1 MFLSWLFGKKN
12 KTLGKVVHF
21 FDKISVAVI
30 MLEGSVKVGDK
41 VKITRGE
48 ESFEETVGSMQI
60 NHQEVGSA
68 TRGQEVAIKISR
80 PTKSGAMVYK
90 V

>member
-12 KTLGKVVHF
+12 KALGKVVHF

-30 MLEGSVKVGDK
+30 VLEGSLKVGDK
-41 VKITRGE
+41 VKITRHE

-60 NHQEVGSA
+60 NHQEVASA

-80 PTKSGAMVYK
+80 ATKSGAMVYK